1 MLFRSPCVSSNS
13 LQLAKK
19 YHPDANKADAETAKK
34 FTEIGEA
41 YQVWGRSLAKLKI

>member
-1 MLFRSPCVSSNS
+1 MCCYDNG

-19 YHPDANKADAETAKK
+19 YHPDRNKGEPDTAKK

-41 YQVWGRSLAKLKI
+41 YEVLNYRGILSRA

>member
-1 MLFRSPCVSSNS
+1 MVSLPYFVLF

-19 YHPDANKADAETAKK
+19 YHPDRNKGDPDAAQK

-41 YQVWGRSLAKLKI
+41 YEVRAH